1 MNGSICLQF
10 HMYYSPSHLQ
20 LYLHLN
26 TNLNLPMMTSELSLL
41 ISMLVACAKSVLTA
55 VVIRAPAM
63 VSVSTIKDMY
73 SHISERSGKKA
84 PLVGDDVYEIIMK
97 HAPRLDSEI
106 IYDRD
111 FDYDY
116 DVFLA

>member
-1 MNGSICLQF
+1 MI
-10 HMYYSPSHLQ
+10 Q
-20 LYLHLN
+20 LAARIVVS
-26 TNLNLPMMTSELSLL
+26 NLNKNTKKSFSE
-41 ISMLVACAKSVLTA
+41 
-55 VVIRAPAM
+55 
-63 VSVSTIKDMY
+63 TIKDMY

-106 IYDRD
+106 IYDCD